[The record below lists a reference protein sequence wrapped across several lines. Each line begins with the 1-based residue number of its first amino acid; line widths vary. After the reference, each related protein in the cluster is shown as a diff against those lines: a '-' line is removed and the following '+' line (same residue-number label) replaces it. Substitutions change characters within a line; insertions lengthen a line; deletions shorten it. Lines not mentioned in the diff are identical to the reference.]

1 MDSGAT
7 ATSQPAGLGSYRK
20 PGCTTEQT
28 VHTHTVCIYLFTW
41 LETILLESR
50 RTLTS
55 ACCCTPYL
63 PNAGLTGTDHHTLLK
78 IQFVSLQNQSLDKM
92 ENFPCHSKN
101 NQQEEMKRVAWPW
114 NQPSTRTPTKAC
126 RKRGLGL
133 CLCKLLPWLSQL
145 SKLESGVVLFRF
157 LFLDVR
163 LHIIKSFSNRIR
175 TKRRINILLSTPG
188 TGSPVFLLQVLL
200 LLQRTQTTKWA
211 KI

>member
-1 MDSGAT
+1 MDGFRKTRCEVGRVGTLLNIHRMPFSSNSLWKAVSSLDLEMDSGAT

-20 PGCTTEQT
+20 PGCTMEQT

-50 RTLTS
+50 WTLTS

-101 NQQEEMKRVAWPW
+101 NQQEEMKRVA
-114 NQPSTRTPTKAC
+114 
-126 RKRGLGL
+126 
-133 CLCKLLPWLSQL
+133 
-145 SKLESGVVLFRF
+145 
-157 LFLDVR
+157 
-163 LHIIKSFSNRIR
+163 
-175 TKRRINILLSTPG
+175 
-188 TGSPVFLLQVLL
+188 
-200 LLQRTQTTKWA
+200 
-211 KI
+211 